1 MCRFRV
7 ANRGQPEWHGPGGGR
22 PRMSHET
29 HRRPE
34 MNAPVARDRRRLLA
48 YVVAL
53 ALIALAYTAASAQ
66 SSGGAMGGGDWGGG
80 GAPSQ
85 PSGDYESSSHS
96 TGGGNDADYGGRSG
110 SSSSYSGGGCEDST
124 GLWVVVGLVGLIYFL
139 LAGTGHVFGERGGST
154 RGAYSPSADPPDDV
168 APPPSRVDVTMLRI
182 VLDARARGAV
192 QAALERLGTTAA
204 TGSAEGRVRML
215 NEVAILLRRNRAAWV
230 YGAVSNHPMATQD
243 SARTTFQAHVAAAR
257 STYRDETI
265 RNIDGEVSRAE
276 SNAVPASAEGPGL
289 VMVSVMVAARRE
301 LVTVDRIGNGE
312 GLRRALEALSN
323 LTPTSLI
330 AVEVVWTPSDPDDR
344 MTSAEVERLL
354 AGATY
359 AKIDGA
365 LVGVAVCDF
374 CQGLY
379 PAEAFACVHCGAAPR
394 GLAGQGVP

>member
-1 MCRFRV
+1 MSGQTAHRL
-7 ANRGQPEWHGPGGGR
+7 RGH
-22 PRMSHET
+22 
-29 HRRPE
+29 
-34 MNAPVARDRRRLLA
+34 RDRRRLLA

-53 ALIALAYTAASAQ
+53 ALTALACTAASAQ
-66 SSGGAMGGGDWGGG
+66 SSGGAIGGGDWGGG
-80 GAPSQ
+80 GAPSH
-85 PSGDYESSSHS
+85 SSDDYSSSSRS
-96 TGGGNDADYGGRSG
+96 TGGGNDYDYGGSSG
-110 SSSSYSGGGCEDST
+110 SSSTYSGGGCEDST
-124 GLWVVVGLVGLIYFL
+124 SLWVCLGLVGLIYFL
-139 LAGTGHVFGERGGST
+139 LAGTSHVFGERGGST
-154 RGAYSPSADPPDDV
+154 RGAYSPYEPRDDV
-168 APPPSRVDVTMLRI
+168 APPPARVDVTMLRI

-192 QAALERLGTTAA
+192 QAALGRLGTTAA

-230 YGAVSNHPMATQD
+230 YGAVSNHPMTTQD
-243 SARTTFQAHVAAAR
+243 SARATFQAHVAAAR

-265 RNIDGEVSRAE
+265 RNFDGEVSRAE
-276 SNAVPASAEGPGL
+276 SSAVPASAEGPGL

-312 GLRRALEALSN
+312 SLRRALEALSN
-323 LTPTSLI
+323 LTPASLI

-354 AGATY
+354 AGSTY

-394 GLAGQGVP
+394 AKTGEDGSVPS